1 MQVGCTA
8 CQCAKGLC
16 RTMYAPI
23 LFHLPGKPGA
33 QLRICHC
40 RQILAELPTMTA
52 EPGRVHGLES
62 ADAPGKMRSR
72 LLRARVDCFRP
83 GGLSQSVTIPGKAR
97 QGARPGIGRCTR
109 EDAEPIAPRQGG
121 LLSSWRTFAIRQ
133 GWQILAELPT
143 LFCQSWQARRKAQQ
157 VASDRYLP
165 STNNRK

>member
-83 GGLSQSVTIPGKAR
+83 GGLSQSVRVGRSWRNCQPFFVSPGK
-97 QGARPGIGRCTR
+97 PGERR
-109 EDAEPIAPRQGG
+109 NKLR
-121 LLSSWRTFAIRQ
+121 AIDICQ
-133 GWQILAELPT
+133 VPTTANKGCCHLANT
-143 LFCQSWQARRKAQQ
+143 IKS
-157 VASDRYLP
+157 VA
-165 STNNRK
+165 K

>member
-72 LLRARVDCFRP
+72 SL
-83 GGLSQSVTIPGKAR
+83 
-97 QGARPGIGRCTR
+97 
-109 EDAEPIAPRQGG
+109 RQGG
-121 LLSSWRTFAIRQ
+121 LLSSWRTFATRHDTWQGQAGCTAWNRPPGEMRSSSLRQ
-133 GWQILAELPT
+133 GRDKTRFP
-143 LFCQSWQARRKAQQ
+143 FKNGF
-157 VASDRYLP
+157 
-165 STNNRK
+165 STH